1 VNRTHRIVLLVGL
14 VCTQCTL
21 LVWFAGV
28 GYEGNTFPRG
38 EELTQDYNTYIGDE
52 AVVYGQVRQT
62 NPLFIEYDHN
72 GRAVE
77 FQVTGVDN
85 NIKEGQYL
93 EVYATVQR
101 DRVLTAIDA
110 VIYAEQGHWYAYG
123 ISVLAVLLTGGRLFK
138 HWEVNVK
145 TFSLKKRD
153 DA

>member
-1 VNRTHRIVLLVGL
+1 MNRTYRIVLLVGL
-14 VCTQCTL
+14 VCIQCTL

-28 GYEGNTFPRG
+28 GYGGDTFPGG

-52 AVVYGQVRQT
+52 AVVYGQVIQT

-72 GRAVE
+72 GRTVE
-77 FQVTGVDN
+77 FQVTEVDN

-110 VIYAEQGHWYAYG
+110 VAYAERGHWYAYG
-123 ISVLAVLLTGGRLFK
+123 ISVLAALLTGGRLFK
-138 HWEVNVK
+138 HWEVDLK